1 MAPEQSIGEHAD
13 IGGLRTGLL
22 DDGRPWL
29 ATSSPSPPFEGIE
42 LAVGSC
48 LCRFGRGTVRERLKE
63 GREKKRRCPPL
74 IADPEATQLARA
86 QPAHHPAFAYLKAP
100 SYLCRRQRPIF
111 RHRIKPEVRSKL
123 ESQQTSRLKVPTKVL
138 RAYAHAS
145 RRIRKSAS

>member
-1 MAPEQSIGEHAD
+1 VAMALHAAAENGAVEHVQ
-13 IGGLRTGLL
+13 RTGLL

-86 QPAHHPAFAYLKAP
+86 QPAHHPAFAHLKAP
-100 SYLCRRQRPIF
+100 SHLCRCQRPIF
-111 RHRIKPEVRSKL
+111 RHRIEPEVRSTLDVQMRNHRKC
-123 ESQQTSRLKVPTKVL
+123 
-138 RAYAHAS
+138 
-145 RRIRKSAS
+145 RIGILG